1 MSNDIA
7 DRTTPTDQAALLDI
21 LRAQAGTTEHDERPT
36 PDTLA
41 ALRTLGILA
50 LRTPRAHGGAEA
62 DATTVARRLTEVGR
76 ACPTSSWVAGTC
88 LTAKNIA
95 AYSFPQATVA
105 EVFAD
110 PDALFCGSGFP
121 GGRGERV
128 PGGVR
133 VTGRWP
139 SVSGCEDAVWAT
151 LGVLVDGV
159 LTFVVVPLDDLTVE
173 RTWHMAGMRGTG
185 SHTVVAQDLFV
196 RDDHTAGKAP
206 FGPADRLL
214 YAIAVLAPVVGA
226 AQGALDATTE
236 MFASG
241 RKPYMSAYTRMGDS
255 PEARH
260 WLAEAANLVHRAETT
275 MLAVAARADA
285 AAAPAGPDPLDGPDG
300 HHQRLALADA
310 ARDCRAAL
318 ELVLDLNGTS
328 GFRTSNRLQRLW
340 RDVAVG
346 SRHPLLNPYL
356 ATENL
361 GGSLVPPPAA

>member
-41 ALRTLGILA
+41 ALRALGTLA

-121 GGRGERV
+121 GGHGERV

-133 VTGRWP
+133 VTGSWP

-255 PEARH
+255 PRRGTGSPRRRTWCTAPRPRCSPSPPGRTPRRLLPGRTP
-260 WLAEAANLVHRAETT
+260 WTAPTGTT
-275 MLAVAARADA
+275 SAW
-285 AAAPAGPDPLDGPDG
+285 P
-300 HHQRLALADA
+300 
-310 ARDCRAAL
+310 
-318 ELVLDLNGTS
+318 S
-328 GFRTSNRLQRLW
+328 RT
-340 RDVAVG
+340 
-346 SRHPLLNPYL
+346 
-356 ATENL
+356 
-361 GGSLVPPPAA
+361 PPATAGRPWSSCST